1 MAIENTGTT
10 SFDNPSSTGSGAGAG
25 AAQRST
31 PGSESGGREA
41 REGRDGNQG
50 KEGRSGRRGRQGR
63 SQEGQSEGGEEQGGE
78 QSMGRIRDLLMR
90 AQDMM
95 RERPVVAIG
104 IGLVLGI
111 AVRSLF
117 AIGRSK

>member
-1 MAIENTGTT
+1 MAIENPGTT
-10 SFDNPSSTGSGAGAG
+10 SFDNPSSSSGS
-25 AAQRST
+25 AQRSM
-31 PGSESGGREA
+31 PGSEAGGREG
-41 REGRDGNQG
+41 REGKDGNQG
-50 KEGRSGRRGRQGR
+50 KESRSARRGRQGR
-63 SQEGQSEGGEEQGGE
+63 GQEGNQSEGGEEGAE
-78 QSMGRIRDLLMR
+78 QSLGRIREMLMR
-90 AQDMM
+90 AQEMM